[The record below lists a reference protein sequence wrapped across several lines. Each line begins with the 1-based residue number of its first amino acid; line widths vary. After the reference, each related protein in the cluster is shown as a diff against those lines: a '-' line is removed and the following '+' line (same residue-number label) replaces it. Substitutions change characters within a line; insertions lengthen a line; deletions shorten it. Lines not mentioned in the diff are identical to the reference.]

1 MALTMT
7 MMTTMKTTM
16 MKIPGISNNNKELL
30 LRHRHRHRHR
40 LLSTHTKGYK
50 AIGSFHS
57 ENVDMLMEQSDDDYK
72 IPQLPF
78 EPKKKSS
85 HNVNNDE
92 KNQYAGDDFLLD
104 RKRWTFLNHGAFG
117 AALKVGYDRAEQWR
131 YHLERQPLRYFD
143 RDLLPHMVYSAR
155 RIANFCNS
163 SRDDIT
169 VIPNGTL

>member
-1 MALTMT
+1 MT
-7 MMTTMKTTM
+7 TTMKTTM
-16 MKIPGISNNNKELL
+16 MKILSINNNKVL
-30 LRHRHRHRHR
+30 LRHRHRQ
-40 LLSTHTKGYK
+40 LTTQHTKGYK

-57 ENVDMLMEQSDDDYK
+57 ENLDMLMEQSDDEFK

-78 EPKKKSS
+78 EPKKKKSS
-85 HNVNNDE
+85 SS
-92 KNQYAGDDFLLD
+92 QYAGDDFLLD
-104 RKRWTFLNHGAFG
+104 RKKWTFLNHGAFG

-155 RIANFCNS
+155 RIASFCNS

-169 VIPNGTL
+169 IIPNGTL